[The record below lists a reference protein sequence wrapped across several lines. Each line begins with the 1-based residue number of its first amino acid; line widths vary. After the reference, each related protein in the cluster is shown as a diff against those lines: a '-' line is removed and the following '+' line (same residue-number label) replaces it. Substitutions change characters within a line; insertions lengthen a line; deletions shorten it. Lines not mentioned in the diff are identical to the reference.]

1 MYLLSIYIV
10 THEKWLSKIPISY
23 VYVHRL
29 LNLYQNIRISLIL
42 FEVALLIFVLII
54 MIGLSYGLLSDYFY
68 SLSKN

>member
-10 THEKWLSKIPISY
+10 THEKLLSKIPISY
-23 VYVHRL
+23 VYVHHL